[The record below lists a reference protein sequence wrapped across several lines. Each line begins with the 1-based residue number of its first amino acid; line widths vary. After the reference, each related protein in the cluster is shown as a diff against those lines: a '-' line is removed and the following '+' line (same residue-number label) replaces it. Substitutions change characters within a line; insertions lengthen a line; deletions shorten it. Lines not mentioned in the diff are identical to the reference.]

1 MLLHPEKDKKPKT
14 RGRKKHVP
22 RKGLLFP
29 PGAPAL
35 RFTAPPGPRF
45 DSEPGPARRALAGRL
60 PVHLALTL
68 RAGRARWRHTPCPG
82 PREAAALPPQPSPP
96 SPWKRGARPR
106 RGHADLHAEEGT
118 ARPGDCGRLPA
129 GRAGN
134 GPRPTAAPAPPPV
147 PPARRP
153 PPPPPPPLTRSRAA
167 RTQYGAILFTD
178 KDEVAPRWRHAAP
191 FRPPARG
198 RGPRGEGPRRSWQGG
213 TGAKKSATGRDAGL
227 SRAEGRLTVKRLRE
241 RAFSAALRPTA
252 PRRSP
257 VRGGAFSSA
266 VLIPARTGSG
276 GERGSEVRERGGRRV
291 SPRHGQAPP
300 GPHFLP
306 QAGGRG

>member
-118 ARPGDCGRLPA
+118 ARPGDCARLPA

-153 PPPPPPPLTRSRAA
+153 PPPPPPRSPAA
-167 RTQYGAILFTD
+167 EPPGRST
-178 KDEVAPRWRHAAP
+178 AP
-191 FRPPARG
+191 FCSLTKMKSRPDGVTRPLSGLRRAGGGPAGRG
-198 RGPRGEGPRRSWQGG
+198 RAGP
-213 TGAKKSATGRDAGL
+213 GREV
-227 SRAEGRLTVKRLRE
+227 R
-241 RAFSAALRPTA
+241 A
-252 PRRSP
+252 PRRVP
-257 VRGGAFSSA
+257 RAA
-266 VLIPARTGSG
+266 T
-276 GERGSEVRERGGRRV
+276 RV
-291 SPRHGQAPP
+291 SP
-300 GPHFLP
+300 
-306 QAGGRG
+306 GRRED